1 MASEAS
7 PHAYHRVSRK
17 EKTRVQFLQK
27 LGVKGCDM
35 DIVEVS
41 GTHDIVII
49 ITRSE
54 QAKQA
59 HSYAFQRLRIC
70 PLDHHVYI

>member
-7 PHAYHRVSRK
+7 PQAYHRVSRK

-27 LGVKGCDM
+27 LGIKGCDM

-41 GTHDIVII
+41 ASHDIVII
-49 ITRSE
+49 QARS
-54 QAKQA
+54 QVMFRGGSTFYQ
-59 HSYAFQRLRIC
+59 Q
-70 PLDHHVYI
+70 

>member
-1 MASEAS
+1 MASEPS

-17 EKTRVQFLQK
+17 EKTRMQFLQK

-41 GTHDIVII
+41 NTRDII
-49 ITRSE
+49 IGQE
-54 QAKQA
+54 KQRA
-59 HSYAFQRLRIC
+59 ARCMYMF
-70 PLDHHVYI
+70 